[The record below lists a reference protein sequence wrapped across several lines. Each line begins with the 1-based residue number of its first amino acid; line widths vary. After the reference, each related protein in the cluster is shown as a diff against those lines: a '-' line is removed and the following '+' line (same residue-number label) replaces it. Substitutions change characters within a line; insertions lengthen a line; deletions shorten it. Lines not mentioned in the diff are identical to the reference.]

1 MHVKVA
7 DSRGQELFKVAS
19 NHSKV
24 FVPEGLVVH
33 VEQYREQKKKEEET
47 KYEKHLADTYGI
59 SVEEYR
65 THKEML
71 DKANQRRD
79 KEHDNS
85 VPVLPDPPL
94 EIEEQ
99 YTVGDLEES
108 IKLVFTGHPV
118 SEDRVEKQRKALEEF
133 EGQRRE
139 QKFIDEQ
146 RKALERFAEQHKKE
160 TSQSS
165 DDSYHVVE
173 GGLGEREVKYS
184 FLELYTKKSSQS
196 TGNGASVR
204 SGHHQ
209 EPLYQNIPRNGVRH
223 DSPVLGRKTSNQ
235 SPMTR
240 QRSTPVDVHE
250 DLPSLFQFQQHYSS
264 NVPAPINE
272 HHFTIGSMVVIP
284 TQYGEPLRGV
294 IMWIGTVSGKPG
306 LIAGVEL
313 VSLK

>member
-1 MHVKVA
+1 M
-7 DSRGQELFKVAS
+7 
-19 NHSKV
+19 

-33 VEQYREQKKKEEET
+33 VEQYIEQKKKEEET
-47 KYEKHLADTYGI
+47 KYEKHIADKYGI
-59 SVEEYR
+59 SVEDYR
-65 THKEML
+65 TQQEML

-79 KEHDNS
+79 KEHDNN

-94 EIEEQ
+94 ETEEQ
-99 YTVGDLEES
+99 DIAGDLEET
-108 IKLVFTGHPV
+108 IKLVSTGRPV
-118 SEDRVEKQRKALEEF
+118 SYDRLEKRRKALEEF
-133 EGQRRE
+133 EGQKREHSYFEEQRKALEEFEEQKRE
-139 QKFIDEQ
+139 QKYFDEQ
-146 RKALERFAEQHKKE
+146 RKALERIAEQNKKE

-165 DDSYHVVE
+165 EDSYHVVE

-184 FLELYTKKSSQS
+184 FLELYTKNSSQS

-209 EPLYQNIPRNGVRH
+209 EPLYQNILRNGVRH

-240 QRSTPVDVHE
+240 QRSTPVDAHGYS
-250 DLPSLFQFQQHYSS
+250 SLSSISQQHYSS
-264 NVPAPINE
+264 NVPPPINE

-284 TQYGEPLRGV
+284 TQSGEPLRGV
-294 IMWIGTVSGKPG
+294 IMWIGTVPGKPG

>member
-1 MHVKVA
+1 M
-7 DSRGQELFKVAS
+7 
-19 NHSKV
+19 
-24 FVPEGLVVH
+24 
-33 VEQYREQKKKEEET
+33 
-47 KYEKHLADTYGI
+47 
-59 SVEEYR
+59 EEYR
-65 THKEML
+65 AQQEML

-99 YTVGDLEES
+99 DIAGVLEET
-108 IKLVFTGHPV
+108 IKLVSTGRPV
-118 SEDRVEKQRKALEEF
+118 SDDRLEKQRKALEEF

-139 QKFIDEQ
+139 HSYFEEQ
-146 RKALERFAEQHKKE
+146 RKALERIAEQNKKE

-173 GGLGEREVKYS
+173 GEREVENS
-184 FLELYTKKSSQS
+184 FLELYTKNSSQS
-196 TGNGASVR
+196 TGSGASVR

-235 SPMTR
+235 SPMTW
-240 QRSTPVDVHE
+240 QKSTPVDVHE
-250 DLPSLFQFQQHYSS
+250 DLPSLFRFQQHYSS
-264 NVPAPINE
+264 NVPPLINE
-272 HHFTIGSMVVIP
+272 DHFTIGSMVVIP
-284 TQYGEPLRGV
+284 IQYGEPLHGV
-294 IMWIGTVSGKPG
+294 IMCIGTVPGKPG